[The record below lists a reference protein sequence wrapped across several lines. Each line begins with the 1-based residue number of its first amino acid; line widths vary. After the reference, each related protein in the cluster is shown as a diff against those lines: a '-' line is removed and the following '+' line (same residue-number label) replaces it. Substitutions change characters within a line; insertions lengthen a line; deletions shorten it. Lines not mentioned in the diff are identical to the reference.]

1 MSIISASVLKA
12 FQNKQA
18 NDAVIMEVKTLEN
31 YVESLPEGT
40 DERLEGENHV
50 AATVSGMA
58 MRNGMNKVSDGFKSI
73 RNTLRLKGDPNQE
86 TINQLFEL
94 INTEVKTL
102 NDWVSNPAARKTEDV
117 DIETVVGAEARA
129 FMDKKLRKVG

>member
-18 NDAVIMEVKTLEN
+18 NDAVIGEVKALEN

-40 DERLEGENHV
+40 DERLEGEINV
-50 AATVSGMA
+50 AETASGMG
-58 MRNGMNKVSDGFKSI
+58 MRNGMNKLVDGFKSI
-73 RNTLRLKGDPNQE
+73 RNTLRLKGDPNEE

-94 INTEVKTL
+94 INKEVNTL
-102 NDWVSNPAARKTEDV
+102 NEWVSNPDARKTEDV
-117 DIETVVGAEARA
+117 DIETVIGAKARA